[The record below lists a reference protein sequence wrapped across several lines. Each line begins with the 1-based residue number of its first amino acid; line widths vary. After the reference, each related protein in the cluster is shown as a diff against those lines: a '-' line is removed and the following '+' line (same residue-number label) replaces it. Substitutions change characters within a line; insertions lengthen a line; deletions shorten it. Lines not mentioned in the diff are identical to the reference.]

1 TPAVRLPSS
10 VVEQLTCNEQVIR
23 SIRMGGS
30 SITPTFTEGV
40 AMSSNSFPH
49 ESFDDL
55 LAANA
60 EYQKSFKYS
69 ELTGSAAKGL
79 AIVTCMDS
87 RINPLSVVGMRSG
100 DAKILRNAGARVTE
114 DVLRTLVLATYLLN
128 VNRILVMP
136 HTDCRMAQGE
146 ESAIHKLIDEQYGV
160 NTSSLEFRTTTDQRG
175 ALASDINR
183 VRSYPLLRNGVV
195 VAGAIYDVK
204 TGTIE
209 PFEG

>member
-1 TPAVRLPSS
+1 MSRSS
-10 VVEQLTCNEQVIR
+10 VQSGWGAPNQLLQRI
-23 SIRMGGS
+23 M
-30 SITPTFTEGV
+30 EGV
-40 AMSSNSFPH
+40 HMSDSSFSH

-55 LAANA
+55 IAANT
-60 EYQKSFKYS
+60 EYQKTFKYS
-69 ELTGSAAKGL
+69 GLSGSAAKGL

-87 RINPLSVVGMRSG
+87 RINPLSVVGMNSG

-136 HTDCRMAQGE
+136 HTDCAMARGDE
-146 ESAIHKLIDEQYGV
+146 AAIHKLIDDKYGV
-160 NTSSLEFRTTTDQRG
+160 NTSSLEFKTTSDQLG

-183 VRSYPLLRNGVV
+183 VRSYPLLRDGVV

-204 TGTIE
+204 TGKIT
-209 PFEG
+209 PYEG